1 MKKSSFFFLF
11 LVFFLIGVLITAG
24 YGLIATR
31 TDSPIKNI
39 INIPALSGFSIENA
53 PSQSIRG
60 NILSMSGEVRWQSR
74 VATEA
79 AEITSS
85 VILQQGEQIAT
96 GETGQVKIEFPG
108 ACLINIGSGAQID
121 FVQSLPVDLV
131 MLQASGSANFVK
143 TGDVPVT
150 VRALHVLIK
159 QNAGEMGVG
168 VDQDNSLVNIN
179 IIRGSITVAFND
191 LQNVTK
197 VLNFEANR
205 RVSFNDLTRSF
216 E

>member
-1 MKKSSFFFLF
+1 MKFIPLF
-11 LVFFLIGVLITAG
+11 IIFFLIGVLITAG
-24 YGLIATR
+24 YGFIATK

-39 INIPALSGFSIENA
+39 INIPALSGFSVENA
-53 PSQSIRG
+53 PSASIRG
-60 NILSMSGEVRWQSR
+60 NILSMNGHVKWQSR

-85 VILQQGEQIAT
+85 VTLQQGEQIAT

-108 ACLINIGSGAQID
+108 ACLINMGSGAQID

-131 MLQASGSANFVK
+131 MLQASGSADFIK

-150 VRALHVLIK
+150 VRALHLLIK
-159 QNAGEMGVG
+159 QNGGEMGIG
-168 VDQDNSLVNIN
+168 VDQKNSLVNIN
-179 IIRGSITVAFND
+179 IIKGSITVAFND

-197 VLNFEANR
+197 VLNFDSNR
-205 RVSFNDLTRSF
+205 RISFNDLTRSF